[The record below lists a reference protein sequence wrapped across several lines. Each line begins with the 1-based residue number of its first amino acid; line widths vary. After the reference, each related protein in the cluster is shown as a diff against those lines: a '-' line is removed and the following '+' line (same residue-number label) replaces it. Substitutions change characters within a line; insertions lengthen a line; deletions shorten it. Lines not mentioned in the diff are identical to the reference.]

1 MSARRLH
8 TVVIGLN
15 ARAFAASNSALLR
28 EERPCR
34 DAFGDFFRLI
44 GTCRLWAQTDAHKQT
59 WYTFALHDMSTLWA
73 PKHKATIEQMNN
85 WKESQ
90 SRTEKK
96 TSLIQ

>member
-15 ARAFAASNSALLR
+15 SRAFAASNSALLR

-44 GTCRLWAQTDAHKQT
+44 GTCRL
-59 WYTFALHDMSTLWA
+59 
-73 PKHKATIEQMNN
+73 
-85 WKESQ
+85 
-90 SRTEKK
+90 
-96 TSLIQ
+96 